1 MTSRDQDISDSDS
14 ELDSLNSSH
23 AASTET
29 TTTAQRKRVR
39 HRFSVWTF
47 QLTISADAT
56 ALNGGRAS
64 DSVTLQEQQ
73 KFLLEHVK
81 SRILH
86 TTGMPGIVTFVEAF
100 YDSSILSRLSGPNIA
115 GSSISI
121 PLHGF
126 VQTRAQTNCEV
137 TTMQYWIPASWTP
150 VPGGLASNKGY
161 KDLVHRSRDPN
172 DTLASMCVFGGLSLN
187 NPARKEKKQ
196 MRDVSHLHRVIL
208 SVFNRQ

>member
-1 MTSRDQDISDSDS
+1 MTSRDQVISDSDS
-14 ELDSLNSSH
+14 QLDSLNSSH

-29 TTTAQRKRVR
+29 TAQRKRVR
-39 HRFSVWTF
+39 HRFSVWSF

-73 KFLLEHVK
+73 KFLLEHVQ

-86 TTGMPGIVTFVEAF
+86 TTGVPGIVTFVEAF

-126 VQTRAQTNCEV
+126 VQTRAQTCCEL

-161 KDLVHRSRDPN
+161 KDIVHRGRDPN
-172 DTLASMCVFGGLSLN
+172 DTLTSMCVFGGLSLN
-187 NPARKEKKQ
+187 NPARTEKKQ
-196 MRDVSHLHRVIL
+196 NERCKPFASCNSFRI
-208 SVFNRQ
+208 

>member
-1 MTSRDQDISDSDS
+1 MTSRDHVISDSDS
-14 ELDSLNSSH
+14 QLDSLNSSH

-29 TTTAQRKRVR
+29 TAQRKRVR
-39 HRFSVWTF
+39 HKFSVWSF

-73 KFLLEHVK
+73 KFLLEHVQ
-81 SRILH
+81 SRIIH
-86 TTGMPGIVTFVEAF
+86 TMPGIVTFVEAF
-100 YDSSILSRLSGPNIA
+100 YDSSILSILSGPNIA
-115 GSSISI
+115 GGSISI

-172 DTLASMCVFGGLSLN
+172 DTLASMCVFGSLSLN
-187 NPARKEKKQ
+187 NPARTEKKQ

>member
-1 MTSRDQDISDSDS
+1 MTSSNQDISDCDS

-29 TTTAQRKRVR
+29 TAQRKRVR
-39 HRFSVWTF
+39 HRFSVWSF

-73 KFLLEHVK
+73 KFLLEHVQ

-137 TTMQYWIPASWTP
+137 TTMQYWIPAAWTP
-150 VPGGLASNKGY
+150 VPGGLASNK
-161 KDLVHRSRDPN
+161 
-172 DTLASMCVFGGLSLN
+172 
-187 NPARKEKKQ
+187 
-196 MRDVSHLHRVIL
+196 
-208 SVFNRQ
+208 

>member
-1 MTSRDQDISDSDS
+1 MTSSNQDISDCDY

-29 TTTAQRKRVR
+29 TAQRKRVR
-39 HRFSVWTF
+39 HKFSVWSF

-64 DSVTLQEQQ
+64 DSVTLQDQQ
-73 KFLLEHVK
+73 KFLLEHVQ

-86 TTGMPGIVTFVEAF
+86 TMPGIVTFVEAF
-100 YDSSILSRLSGPNIA
+100 YDSSILSILSGPNIA
-115 GSSISI
+115 GGSISI

-126 VQTRAQTNCEV
+126 VQTRAKTCCEV

-187 NPARKEKKQ
+187 NPARTEKKQ

-208 SVFNRQ
+208 SVFIVASA

>member
-1 MTSRDQDISDSDS
+1 MTSSNQDISDCDS

-29 TTTAQRKRVR
+29 TAQRKRVR
-39 HRFSVWTF
+39 HRFSVWSF

-64 DSVTLQEQQ
+64 DSVTLQDQQ
-73 KFLLEHVK
+73 TFLLEHVK

-126 VQTRAQTNCEV
+126 VQTRAKTNCEV

-161 KDLVHRSRDPN
+161 KDIVHRSRDPN
-172 DTLASMCVFGGLSLN
+172 DTLISMCVFGGLSLN
-187 NPARKEKKQ
+187 NPARTEKKQ

>member
-1 MTSRDQDISDSDS
+1 MTSSNQDISDCDS

-29 TTTAQRKRVR
+29 TAQRKRVR
-39 HRFSVWTF
+39 HRFSVWSF

-73 KFLLEHVK
+73 KFLLEHVQ

-172 DTLASMCVFGGLSLN
+172 DTLTSMCVFGGLSLN
-187 NPARKEKKQ
+187 NPARTEKKQ

>member
-1 MTSRDQDISDSDS
+1 MTLRDQDISDSDS

-23 AASTET
+23 AAGTET
-29 TTTAQRKRVR
+29 TAQGKRVR

-64 DSVTLQEQQ
+64 DSVTLQEKQ
-73 KFLLEHVK
+73 KFLLEHVQ

-86 TTGMPGIVTFVEAF
+86 TMPGIVTFF
-100 YDSSILSRLSGPNIA
+100 YDSSILSILSGPNIA

-126 VQTRAQTNCEV
+126 VQTRAQTNCEL

-161 KDLVHRSRDPN
+161 KDIVIGAGIRMIL
-172 DTLASMCVFGGLSLN
+172 LLQCACLEAS
-187 NPARKEKKQ
+187 A
-196 MRDVSHLHRVIL
+196 
-208 SVFNRQ
+208 

>member
-1 MTSRDQDISDSDS
+1 MTSRNQDISDCDS
-14 ELDSLNSSH
+14 QLDSSNSSH

-73 KFLLEHVK
+73 KFLLEHVQ

-100 YDSSILSRLSGPNIA
+100 YDSSILSRSRIIWTRLMLF
-115 GSSISI
+115 GSI
-121 PLHGF
+121 GANN
-126 VQTRAQTNCEV
+126 VGRAAEKATRKVEFSLE
-137 TTMQYWIPASWTP
+137 I
-150 VPGGLASNKGY
+150 LA
-161 KDLVHRSRDPN
+161 V
-172 DTLASMCVFGGLSLN
+172 
-187 NPARKEKKQ
+187 
-196 MRDVSHLHRVIL
+196 
-208 SVFNRQ
+208 

>member
-1 MTSRDQDISDSDS
+1 MTSRNQDILDSNS
-14 ELDSLNSSH
+14 ELDCLNSSH
-23 AASTET
+23 AASTE
-29 TTTAQRKRVR
+29 TTAQRKRVR
-39 HRFSVWTF
+39 HRFSVWSF

-73 KFLLEHVK
+73 KFLLEHVQ

-86 TTGMPGIVTFVEAF
+86 TTGVPGIVTFVEAF

-115 GSSISI
+115 GGSISI

-187 NPARKEKKQ
+187 NPARTEKKQ

>member
-1 MTSRDQDISDSDS
+1 MTSRNQDISDCDS
-14 ELDSLNSSH
+14 QLDSSNSSH
-23 AASTET
+23 AARTET

-39 HRFSVWTF
+39 HRFSVWSF
-47 QLTISADAT
+47 QSTISADAT

-64 DSVTLQEQQ
+64 DSVTLQDQQ
-73 KFLLEHVK
+73 KFLLEHVQ

-86 TTGMPGIVTFVEAF
+86 TTGVPGIVTFVEAF

-161 KDLVHRSRDPN
+161 KDIVHRSRDPN
-172 DTLASMCVFGGLSLN
+172 DTLTSMCVFGGLSLN
-187 NPARKEKKQ
+187 NPARTEKKQ
-196 MRDVSHLHRVIL
+196 MRDVSHLHRVIF

>member
-1 MTSRDQDISDSDS
+1 
-14 ELDSLNSSH
+14 
-23 AASTET
+23 
-29 TTTAQRKRVR
+29 
-39 HRFSVWTF
+39 
-47 QLTISADAT
+47 LTISADAT

-73 KFLLEHVK
+73 KFLLEHVQ

-86 TTGMPGIVTFVEAF
+86 TTGVPGIVTFVEAF

-187 NPARKEKKQ
+187 NPARTEKKQ

>member
-1 MTSRDQDISDSDS
+1 MTSSNQDISDCDY

-29 TTTAQRKRVR
+29 TAQRKRVR
-39 HRFSVWTF
+39 HRFSVWSF
-47 QLTISADAT
+47 QSTISADAT

-73 KFLLEHVK
+73 RFLLEHVQ

-86 TTGMPGIVTFVEAF
+86 TMPGIVTFVEAF
-100 YDSSILSRLSGPNIA
+100 YDSSILSILSRPNIA

-126 VQTRAQTNCEV
+126 VQTRAHTNCEIS
-137 TTMQYWIPASWTP
+137 TMQAWFPASWSP
-150 VPGGLASNKGY
+150 VPGGLSSNQEF
-161 KDLVHRSRDPN
+161 KDNVRRSDDPN
-172 DTLASMCVFGGLSLN
+172 NTWAKLSVFGSLSLN
-187 NPARKEKKQ
+187 NKARGEKRLLVQ
-196 MRDVSHLHRVIL
+196 VCS
-208 SVFNRQ
+208 

>member
-1 MTSRDQDISDSDS
+1 MTSSNQDISDCDS
-14 ELDSLNSSH
+14 ELGSDSLNSSH
-23 AASTET
+23 AASTK
-29 TTTAQRKRVR
+29 TTAQRKRVR
-39 HRFSVWTF
+39 HRFSVWSF
-47 QLTISADAT
+47 QSTISADAT

-73 KFLLEHVK
+73 KFLLEHVQ

-86 TTGMPGIVTFVEAF
+86 TTGVPGIVTFVEAF

-126 VQTRAQTNCEV
+126 VQTRAQTCCEL

-187 NPARKEKKQ
+187 NPARAEKKQ
-196 MRDVSHLHRVIL
+196 MRDVSHLHSAII
-208 SVFNRQ
+208 SMFNQQ

>member
-1 MTSRDQDISDSDS
+1 MTSRDQVISDSDS
-14 ELDSLNSSH
+14 QLDSLNSSH

-29 TTTAQRKRVR
+29 TAQRKRVR
-39 HRFSVWTF
+39 HKFSVWSF

-64 DSVTLQEQQ
+64 DSVTLQDQQ
-73 KFLLEHVK
+73 KFLLEHVQ
-81 SRILH
+81 SRIIH
-86 TTGMPGIVTFVEAF
+86 TMPGIVTFVEAF
-100 YDSSILSRLSGPNIA
+100 YDSSLLSILSGPNIA
-115 GSSISI
+115 GGSISI

-126 VQTRAQTNCEV
+126 VQTRAKTCCEV

-172 DTLASMCVFGGLSLN
+172 DTLASMCVFGSLSLN
-187 NPARKEKKQ
+187 NPARTEKKQ

>member
-1 MTSRDQDISDSDS
+1 MTSSNQDSSEDCDS

-29 TTTAQRKRVR
+29 TAQGKRAR
-39 HRFSVWTF
+39 HKFSVWSF

-73 KFLLEHVK
+73 KFLLEHVQ

-100 YDSSILSRLSGPNIA
+100 
-115 GSSISI
+115 
-121 PLHGF
+121 
-126 VQTRAQTNCEV
+126 
-137 TTMQYWIPASWTP
+137 
-150 VPGGLASNKGY
+150 
-161 KDLVHRSRDPN
+161 
-172 DTLASMCVFGGLSLN
+172 
-187 NPARKEKKQ
+187 
-196 MRDVSHLHRVIL
+196 
-208 SVFNRQ
+208 